1 VIYYFALPVFAL
13 SLVIFQSSF
22 LEALLFNKIGI
33 EISFL
38 CVIYAG
44 LHMDAVKG
52 CFMSFM
58 LGFLLDSLTVSVT
71 GIYTFIYVLMF
82 FITMQVAP
90 RVYKSKIAFIMVFTM
105 MCAVLKMFILIL
117 IYQLIFDENVIVAGL
132 MIYFPQAIILSLL
145 SPAFFTLCHRFEEW
159 FHGGVRRSA

>member
-13 SLVIFQSSF
+13 CLVVFQTSF

-33 EISFL
+33 EITFL

-44 LHMDAVKG
+44 LYMDTLKG
-52 CFMSFM
+52 CVMSFL
-58 LGFLLDSLTVSVT
+58 LGFLLDALTVDVS
-71 GIYTFIYVLMF
+71 GIYTLVYVLMF

-90 RVYKSKIAFIMVFTM
+90 RVYKSKITFIMVFTLV
-105 MCAVLKMFILIL
+105 CCVIKMLILVL
-117 IYQLIFDENVIVAGL
+117 IYQFIFGANVIVAGL
-132 MIYFPQAIILSLL
+132 TIYLPQAVILSLL
-145 SPAFFTLCHRFEEW
+145 SPAFFTLCQRFEEW